1 MKWGKTGRVTFM
13 IILLVAIGNAMM
25 IMALM
30 YKLDWPSF
38 FLFFIGL
45 NLILASI
52 QLAIRKA
59 KGKN

>member
-1 MKWGKTGRVTFM
+1 MTFM